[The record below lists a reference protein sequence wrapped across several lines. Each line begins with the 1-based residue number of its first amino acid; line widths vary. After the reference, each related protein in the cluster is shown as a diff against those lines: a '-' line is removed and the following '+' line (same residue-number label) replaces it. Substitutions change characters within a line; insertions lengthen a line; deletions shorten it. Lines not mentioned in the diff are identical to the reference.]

1 MDSMNLFIA
10 CLRCE
15 MANMPIT
22 MDKSAVLEPTKL
34 EMIYQI
40 AKQHDMLHLLSDVV
54 WKSETSVPTDIKN
67 KLKKKQIAAV
77 WRYEQMQREQTRIF
91 SALEQAGV
99 DYLPLKGDVVR
110 ACYPEP
116 WMRTSCDIDV
126 LVKRE
131 DLERAVVALTE
142 TLHYRNEGQ
151 HYHDVSLFS
160 PGGVHLE
167 LHFRLNVHEAC
178 ADELLEDVWDH
189 VAPVE
194 GHRYAMETEFLLFYF
209 VAHMAGHFTRGGCG
223 IRSVLDLWLMEQKL
237 SVDNT
242 VLRTYFEKAELLQF
256 YAGVRKLGAVWFGG
270 QTHDELT
277 EAMEQYILT
286 GGVYGSKDNRIAVT
300 QNRSVGT
307 AGYWKSRLFL
317 SRDLLQG
324 VYPELEQHPERYWF
338 CQIKRWCRI
347 FRKQTRSRIKQEF
360 HREQTIS
367 GDHVASVGEL
377 LDQLNL
383 REKNSGR

>member
-1 MDSMNLFIA
+1 MMRDAFLLASHHHLEHLVSMA
-10 CLRCE
+10 CRIGGLPMGDE
-15 MANMPIT
+15 MR
-22 MDKSAVLEPTKL
+22 SAFLQTE
-34 EMIYQI
+34 
-40 AKQHDMLHLLSDVV
+40 
-54 WKSETSVPTDIKN
+54 
-67 KLKKKQIAAV
+67 KKTV
-77 WRYEQMQREQTRIF
+77 WRYEKLHHEQTRIF

-116 WMRTSCDIDV
+116 WMRTNCDIDV

-178 ADELLEDVWDH
+178 ADELLENVWDH
-189 VAPVE
+189 VVPVE

-237 SVDNT
+237 SADAA

-256 YAGVRKLGAVWFGG
+256 YDGARRLGTVWFGG

-317 SRDLLQG
+317 SRDVLQG

-347 FRKQTRSRIKQEF
+347 FRKQTRTRIKQEF

-383 REKNSGR
+383 REENSGR